1 MTFTRPDHGTSDLSE
16 DRREDQAIEEA
27 SGLSPRLIFE
37 TIRRNG
43 KEELGRPIRALFWS
57 GLAAGLLIS
66 FSALGEAFLRAHL
79 PDADW
84 RYLVENLGYSLG
96 FLLVI
101 LGRMQLFTENTIT
114 TVVPVMLDPCRQ
126 TVLRVATLWGIVLL
140 ANVAGAFVSALF
152 LVHSPALPPEIMAAV
167 VELSHHATGMPPLQ
181 SLIRGIPAGI
191 LIAAIV
197 WMLPS
202 AQNNEVLLIVIF
214 TWLIALGDFT
224 HIIAGSVEMAVLM
237 VQGNLGIGAAL
248 FGFFLPVLAGNILG
262 GTAVF
267 TMLAYAQIR
276 PELPERG

>member
-1 MTFTRPDHGTSDLSE
+1 MESERQDLVEKESE
-16 DRREDQAIEEA
+16 KNAVEEA

-43 KEELGRPIRALFWS
+43 EEELRRPVRALFWS
-57 GLAAGLLIS
+57 GIAAGILIS
-66 FSALGEAFLRAHL
+66 FSVLGEALLRAHL
-79 PDADW
+79 PETSW
-84 RYLVENLGYSLG
+84 RYLIENFGYSLG

-114 TVVPVMLDPCRQ
+114 TVVPAMMTPSLSCFSKTAR
-126 TVLRVATLWGIVLL
+126 LWVIVLV
-140 ANVAGAFVSALF
+140 ANVVGAFLISAF
-152 LVHSPALPPEIMAAV
+152 LLYTPVLNKETLAV
-167 VELSHHATGMPPLQ
+167 LNELSRHATGMGAWEGFV
-181 SLIRGIPAGI
+181 RAIPAGI

-224 HIIAGSVEMAVLM
+224 HIVAGSVEMALLSL
-237 VQGNLGIGAAL
+237 QGMLPAHDAA
-248 FGFFLPVLAGNILG
+248 FGFFLPVLVGNVIG
-262 GTAVF
+262 GTVVF

-276 PELPERG
+276 PEIENPKHL